1 MGFSRQEYWSSLPF
15 LSPVDHIL
23 PELSTI
29 TRLSWVTLQGM
40 ADSFIEWHKAVIHV
54 IILVSFLCGHGIA
67 VLVSTVG
74 SLMDEDK
81 RLVQSFLM
89 GGTGY
94 GGWGGQKK
102 KKNLGFALVFRTML
116 SKSLIQFYATRWD
129 CALSLQLGLRWPSP
143 GACSLYVGL

>member
-1 MGFSRQEYWSSLPF
+1 
-15 LSPVDHIL
+15 
-23 PELSTI
+23 
-29 TRLSWVTLQGM
+29 M
-40 ADSFIEWHKAVIHV
+40 ADSFIELHKAVIHV

-94 GGWGGQKK
+94 VCVCWGGDKQTTTTTTTKTV
-102 KKNLGFALVFRTML
+102 L
-116 SKSLIQFYATRWD
+116 
-129 CALSLQLGLRWPSP
+129 
-143 GACSLYVGL
+143 CSSFQDHAQ

>member
-1 MGFSRQEYWSSLPF
+1 M
-15 LSPVDHIL
+15 DHVL

-40 ADSFIEWHKAVIHV
+40 ADSFIELHKAVIHV

-94 GGWGGQKK
+94 VCVCWGGGK
-102 KKNLGFALVFRTML
+102 
-116 SKSLIQFYATRWD
+116 
-129 CALSLQLGLRWPSP
+129 
-143 GACSLYVGL
+143 